1 MLYGMLHIYI
11 YIYITCYIYHHIPNQ
26 QDPCFFVRF
35 ACKHRAYLL
44 CWSKTL
50 GFHLKP
56 GVFSK
61 TGSDHLETLP
71 RLPNIPTSLE
81 FPGFVTPFL
90 VFFFMFD
97 ADPWLT
103 RDYPTET
110 LGLDRETFGKTPW
123 FSKPVTKPWWTHDIP
138 VKLNAGW
145 MPQNSILFW
154 LVFVVFSWN
163 RSGLCLLV
171 FGNKAPLLDGSK
183 KVTWPELPNPEF
195 CLKTL
200 GFPAGPANFS
210 GFVG

>member
-1 MLYGMLHIYI
+1 MLVE
-11 YIYITCYIYHHIPNQ
+11 N
-26 QDPCFFVRF
+26 
-35 ACKHRAYLL
+35 
-44 CWSKTL
+44 
-50 GFHLKP
+50 
-56 GVFSK
+56 
-61 TGSDHLETLP
+61 
-71 RLPNIPTSLE
+71 
-81 FPGFVTPFL
+81 PGFPFKTRGFQQNRVRPSGNAAQTAKYSHL
-90 VFFFMFD
+90 TRISRICYTFSGIFFHVWCRPMIN
-97 ADPWLT
+97 PWLT